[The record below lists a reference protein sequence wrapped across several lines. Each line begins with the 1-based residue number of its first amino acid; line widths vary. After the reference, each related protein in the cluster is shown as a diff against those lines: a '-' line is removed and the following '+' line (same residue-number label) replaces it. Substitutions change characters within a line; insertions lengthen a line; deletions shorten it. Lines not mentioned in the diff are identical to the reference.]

1 MIDKSKDPF
10 AADSKNAPQKLNQI
24 LCRKDQ
30 QMLYLALRHTQ
41 HEVDLITEDDIVEL
55 EILDKYK
62 AVYFA
67 GEWVDNRILKPLKS
81 WVKEGGVFFA
91 TAGIGHKNQFDEP
104 EEDMLDLL
112 GLKAATLT
120 KNAVIIRTLQELP
133 ILPAIDTMD
142 FEGAKIEA
150 IGMKQVLTPR
160 KAKIVAK
167 WSDGTT
173 AATIYEFGKGKAIAV
188 GTLAGNTHMKTAVK
202 AQPWP
207 RGGHKSVYNP
217 VDFSPATTRLV
228 RLGIEASLER
238 QVECSSPFVEA
249 MVRDNE
255 KGTLVTL
262 VNWTNQPVNGLK
274 VKVRMAA
281 KPAQIRSV
289 SQNKS
294 LDSAYEDGFVLFQ
307 IDLKE
312 ADFVVL
318 ER

>member
-1 MIDKSKDPF
+1 MRTATYSLVIALL
-10 AADSKNAPQKLNQI
+10 AAACGGAYAD
-24 LCRKDQ
+24 
-30 QMLYLALRHTQ
+30 
-41 HEVDLITEDDIVEL
+41 ITEDDIVEL

-81 WVKEGGVFFA
+81 WVKKGGVLFA
-91 TAGIGHKNQFDEP
+91 TAGIGHRNQFDEP
-104 EEDMLDLL
+104 EDDMLELL
-112 GLKAATLT
+112 GLKSATLT

-142 FEGAKIEA
+142 FEGTKIEA

-160 KAKIVAK
+160 KAKPIAK
-167 WSDGTT
+167 WADGTT
-173 AATIYEFGKGKAIAV
+173 AATIYEYGKGKTIAV
-188 GTLAGNTHMKTAVK
+188 GTLAGNTHMKTAVR

-217 VDFSPATTRLV
+217 VAFSPATTRLV
-228 RLGIEASLER
+228 RLGIESGLER
-238 QVECSSPFVEA
+238 QVECSIPFVEA
-249 MVRDNE
+249 IVRDNE

-262 VNWTNQPVNGLK
+262 VNWTNKPVNGLK
-274 VKVRMAA
+274 VKVRMPT
-281 KPAQIRSV
+281 KPSQVRSV
-289 SQNKS
+289 SQNKP
-294 LDSAYEDGFVLFQ
+294 LDSNYQDGFIQFQ